1 MEQNIFM
8 LQSDRGDKDKKDNVD
23 LTPQHR
29 FQIFE
34 KLVSKKTIMAKY
46 DVGARLISANIV
58 RGWRG

>member
-29 FQIFE
+29 F
-34 KLVSKKTIMAKY
+34 
-46 DVGARLISANIV
+46 
-58 RGWRG
+58 